1 MEQLFGFDLYDVGIV
16 VVLVLGVLWF
26 VNVIE
31 KSKRRG
37 EDKRNK

>member
-1 MEQLFGFDLYDVGIV
+1 MEALFGFDLWDVGV
-16 VVLVLGVLWF
+16 VVALVLGTLWF

-37 EDKRNK
+37 EDKRNR